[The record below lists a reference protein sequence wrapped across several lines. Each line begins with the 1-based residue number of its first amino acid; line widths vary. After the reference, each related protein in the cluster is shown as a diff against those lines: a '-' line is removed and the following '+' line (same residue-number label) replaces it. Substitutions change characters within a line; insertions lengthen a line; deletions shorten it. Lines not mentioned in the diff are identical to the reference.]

1 MAFYR
6 LPSRRIGMNQQ
17 DLIDAVK
24 VALADEPA
32 VHALFLAGSYG
43 RNTADEYS
51 DVDFIAAVAPE
62 DQPAFAARWREVL
75 HAITPIVFWN
85 ELNRGG
91 LIIMAVS
98 EEWLRCDLNVAAPG
112 NLGQRAKSTVKPL
125 IDRDGIYETLPDSL
139 PPRAPDPHVVHYLI
153 HEFIRMLGLL
163 PVAIGRR
170 EYVTMV
176 LGIGMM
182 RGHLEALLMQDVT
195 NPDPGGILHLSK
207 LLAPEQMQLLAALP
221 YPGPEREAL
230 IEANFEIARQ
240 FMPRARAMAKRLDIA
255 WPEEFEAATRRRL
268 SLTLGEAAG
277 RAW

>member
-1 MAFYR
+1 
-6 LPSRRIGMNQQ
+6 MNQQ
-17 DLIDAVK
+17 DLIDAVTA
-24 VALADEPA
+24 ALANEPA
-32 VHALFLAGSYG
+32 IHALFLAGSYG
-43 RNTADEYS
+43 RDTADEYS
-51 DVDFIAAVAPE
+51 DVDFLAVVEPDE
-62 DQPAFAARWREVL
+62 QPAFALRWREVL
-75 HAITPIVFWN
+75 NAITPIVFWN

-98 EEWLRCDLNVAAPG
+98 AEWLRCDLNVAPPG
-112 NLGQRAKSTVKPL
+112 KLGHRAKNTLKPL
-125 IDRDGIYETLPDSL
+125 IDRDGIYASLPDSL
-139 PPRAPDPHVVHYLI
+139 PPKAPDPRVVHYLI

-163 PVAIGRR
+163 PVALGRR

-182 RGHLEALLMQDVT
+182 RGHLETLLMQDVT
-195 NPDPGGILHLSK
+195 NPDPGGILHQSK
-207 LLAPEQMQLLAALP
+207 LLPSDQMQLLASLP
-221 YPGPEREAL
+221 YPGPQREAL

>member
-1 MAFYR
+1 
-6 LPSRRIGMNQQ
+6 MNQQ

-24 VALADEPA
+24 VALAKEPT
-32 VHALFLAGSYG
+32 VQALFLAGSYG
-43 RNTADEYS
+43 RGTADEYS
-51 DVDFIAAVAPE
+51 DVDLIALVAPE
-62 DQPAFAARWREVL
+62 DQLALAARWRTVL
-75 HAITPIVFWN
+75 PAITPIVFWN

-91 LIIMAVS
+91 LIVNAVS
-98 EEWLRCDLNVAAPG
+98 EEWLRCDLSIVAPH
-112 NLGQRAKSTVKPL
+112 NLGQRAKNTVKQL
-125 IDRDGIYETLPDSL
+125 IDRDGIYLTLPDSL
-139 PPRAPDPHVVHYLI
+139 PPKAPDPRVVHYLI
-153 HEFIRMLGLL
+153 REFIRMLGLL
-163 PVAIGRR
+163 PVGAGRR

-176 LGIGMM
+176 LGVSMM
-182 RGHLEALLMQDVT
+182 RGHLETLLMQDVT
-195 NPDPGGILHLSK
+195 KPDPGGMLHQSK
-207 LLAPEQMQLLAALP
+207 LLSPDQMQLLASLP